1 MTFDEAV
8 KARASDEQYER
19 YLRGIEGQIKPLHE
33 RRDLARQCTGQDIAF
48 DWEIPRTPLGQYM
61 WQWTPQAVID
71 RCLLAAPLGDLTWS
85 RQGKPYHTSLLVQ
98 PS

>member
-8 KARASDEQYER
+8 RAQATDEQYGC
-19 YLRGIEGQIKPLHE
+19 YLRSLAGQVRPLHE
-33 RRDLARQCTGQDIAF
+33 RRALARQCTGQDIVF

-61 WQWTPQAVID
+61 WQWSSQAVID

-85 RQGKPYHTSLLVQ
+85 RQGKPSHLLLLVQ